1 MQEFETRMR
10 RAVQKENDSMSGSS
24 LSSSLS
30 REGQQQQQQ
39 QLETTN
45 NQKRRR
51 RGLGRQKNPIISIR
65 CGLILTILS
74 PVVILSMFIFSAQIM
89 TTLRRTYDSSAELV
103 SVTTLS
109 SRVTVHGGNGDV
121 NGDKNSKTKENNL
134 RASSS
139 STKKKTK
146 NNNKEILVL
155 VTKHGDIRIRLRPDL
170 SEGSVDYIYKLVASY
185 GEGQRCLHCN
195 LYRSEQQGIL
205 QGIME
210 NKKVV
215 PVNTVLGT
223 CPDDDESSLS
233 ASKIKNNCP
242 EWDQDC
248 GCHGPIM
255 TRGAVA
261 WAAGQA
267 GGPDFFIDG
276 YKEPAKFWGTQHTN
290 FGRIDDAKSFDILD
304 HIFSLPTKVKGDMEF
319 LLEAI
324 HFDLKLE

>member
-10 RAVQKENDSMSGSS
+10 RAVQKENDSMSGST

-51 RGLGRQKNPIISIR
+51 RGLGRQKNPISIR

-89 TTLRRTYDSSAELV
+89 TTLRRTDDSSAELV

-155 VTKHGDIRIRLRPDL
+155 VTKHGDIRK
-170 SEGSVDYIYKLVASY
+170 Y
-185 GEGQRCLHCN
+185 
-195 LYRSEQQGIL
+195 
-205 QGIME
+205 
-210 NKKVV
+210 
-215 PVNTVLGT
+215 
-223 CPDDDESSLS
+223 
-233 ASKIKNNCP
+233 
-242 EWDQDC
+242 
-248 GCHGPIM
+248 
-255 TRGAVA
+255 
-261 WAAGQA
+261 
-267 GGPDFFIDG
+267 
-276 YKEPAKFWGTQHTN
+276 
-290 FGRIDDAKSFDILD
+290 
-304 HIFSLPTKVKGDMEF
+304 
-319 LLEAI
+319 
-324 HFDLKLE
+324 

>member
-74 PVVILSMFIFSAQIM
+74 PVVIISMFIFSAQIM
-89 TTLRRTYDSSAELV
+89 TTLRRTDDSSAELV

-155 VTKHGDIRIRLRPDL
+155 VTKHGDIRK
-170 SEGSVDYIYKLVASY
+170 Y
-185 GEGQRCLHCN
+185 
-195 LYRSEQQGIL
+195 
-205 QGIME
+205 
-210 NKKVV
+210 
-215 PVNTVLGT
+215 
-223 CPDDDESSLS
+223 
-233 ASKIKNNCP
+233 
-242 EWDQDC
+242 
-248 GCHGPIM
+248 
-255 TRGAVA
+255 
-261 WAAGQA
+261 
-267 GGPDFFIDG
+267 
-276 YKEPAKFWGTQHTN
+276 
-290 FGRIDDAKSFDILD
+290 
-304 HIFSLPTKVKGDMEF
+304 
-319 LLEAI
+319 
-324 HFDLKLE
+324 